1 MAIATKNRTVAL
13 QLTTSNQNVYVAP
26 PSFKA
31 TVDSILLTN
40 SSSAA
45 VSVTLEWWNNTASE
59 YTKMLGDT
67 VIQAGGIVQITD
79 SLAIDQNDAVR
90 AVASANSA
98 ITVTIRAT
106 ETYTT
111 STL

>member
-1 MAIATKNRTVAL
+1 MAIATKNRTVAT
-13 QLTTSNQNVYVAP
+13 QLTTSNQDIYTAP

-31 TVDSILLTN
+31 TVDSILITN
-40 SSSAA
+40 SSTTAA
-45 VSVTLEWWNNTASE
+45 TVTMEWWNKTLNE
-59 YTKMLGDT
+59 YTKLLGGT
-67 VIQAGGIVQITD
+67 TIQAGGIVQITE
-79 SLAIDQNDAVR
+79 SMAIDQGDVIR
-90 AVASANSA
+90 ALASAASS

>member
-13 QLTTSNQNVYVAP
+13 ELTTSNQDVYTAP

-31 TVDSILLTN
+31 TVDSILITN
-40 SSSAA
+40 SSNAPA
-45 VSVTLEWWNNTASE
+45 TVTMEWWNKTLNT
-59 YTKMLGDT
+59 YTKLLGGT
-67 VIQAGGIVQITD
+67 PIQACGIIQITD
-79 SLAIDQNDAVR
+79 SMAIDQGDLVR
-90 AVASANSA
+90 ALASANSA

>member
-1 MAIATKNRTVAL
+1 MAIATKNRTVAT
-13 QLTTSNQNVYVAP
+13 QLTTSNQSVYTAP

-31 TVDSILLTN
+31 TVDSILVTN
-40 SSSAA
+40 HSTAPA
-45 VSVTLEWWNNTASE
+45 TVTMEWWNATANE
-59 YTKMLGDT
+59 YTKLLGGT

-79 SLAIDQNDAVR
+79 SMAIDQNDLVR
-90 AVASANSA
+90 ALASVNSA

>member
-13 QLTTSNQNVYVAP
+13 QLTTSNQDVYTAP

-31 TVDSILLTN
+31 TVDSILITN
-40 SSSAA
+40 SSSSPAT
-45 VSVTLEWWNNTASE
+45 VTMEWWNKTDNT
-59 YTKMLGDT
+59 YTKLLGGT
-67 VIQAGGIVQITD
+67 LIQAGGIVQITD
-79 SLAIDQNDAVR
+79 SMAIDQGDLIR
-90 AVASANSA
+90 ALASAASA
-98 ITVTIRAT
+98 ITITVRAT

>member
-1 MAIATKNRTVAL
+1 MAIATKNRTVAVS
-13 QLTTSNQNVYVAP
+13 LTTSNQDVYTAP

-31 TVDSILLTN
+31 TVDSILITN
-40 SSSAA
+40 SSN
-45 VSVTLEWWNNTASE
+45 SVATVTMEWWNKTLNQ
-59 YTKMLGDT
+59 YTKLLGGT
-67 VIQAGGIVQITD
+67 IIQAGGVVQISD
-79 SLAIDQNDAVR
+79 SMAIDQDDLIR
-90 AVASANSA
+90 ALASAAEA

>member
-1 MAIATKNRTVAL
+1 MAIATKNRTVATL
-13 QLTTSNQNVYVAP
+13 LTTSNQDVYTAP

-40 SSSAA
+40 SSAT
-45 VSVTLEWWNNTASE
+45 SVTVTMEWWNKTANE
-59 YTKMLGDT
+59 YTKLLGGT
-67 VIQAGGIVQITD
+67 TIQAGGVVQLSDT
-79 SLAIDQNDAVR
+79 LAIDQGDLIR
-90 AVASANSA
+90 ALASSASA